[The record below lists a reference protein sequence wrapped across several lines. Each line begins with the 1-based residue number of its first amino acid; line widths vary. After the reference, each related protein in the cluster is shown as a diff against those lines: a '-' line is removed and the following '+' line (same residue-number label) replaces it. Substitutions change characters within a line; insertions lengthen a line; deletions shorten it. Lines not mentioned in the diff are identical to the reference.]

1 MARRLI
7 DTSLQLLL
15 LLTCVS
21 LFDAMYIL
29 VLPQC
34 WPAGKEERELGTGC
48 CAVLIFLSLSQSVC
62 GRERKR
68 VETVDKMAARSF
80 YGGLCLLFI
89 HWQSPLGYSKD
100 VI

>member
-34 WPAGKEERELGTGC
+34 WPAGKEERELSTGC
-48 CAVLIFLSLSQSVC
+48 CAVLIFLSLSLRVC
-62 GRERKR
+62 VGEREREWKPWTR
-68 VETVDKMAARSF
+68 WLPAVSMGDFAF
-80 YGGLCLLFI
+80 YLFI
-89 HWQSPLGYSKD
+89 GNRHSDIQKT
-100 VI
+100 